1 MVHKLTEAKVK
12 YFIKDEKKATK
23 EYRKYGL
30 TNLSNDEAGH
40 RGYLEGLLKA
50 SKKLKKMYKK

>member
-12 YFIKDEKKATK
+12 YFIKDEKKAVR

-30 TNLSNDEAGH
+30 TNLSKDEAGH
-40 RGYLEGLLKA
+40 KRFLEEWLKQG
-50 SKKLKKMYKK
+50 KKKVYKK